1 MVSRTKPH
9 YKRYRFSVEDFT
21 KAIDA
26 GLFGEDDRIELVE
39 GELVEMTPPGPE
51 HRYSVNGLGNDLPTK
66 LAGRGWVVTQNPIVL
81 GSQSQPQPDLVV
93 VRPPLSAE
101 EIASP
106 TPASILLVVEVSD
119 SSYRY
124 DRYVKLP
131 LYARAALPELWIV
144 NLPQRQVEI
153 YRQPVGDAYET
164 TLVAKPGDRV
174 SPLAFPDV
182 AIAVD
187 DILPP
192 AGLRRG

>member
-39 GELVEMTPPGPE
+39 GELVEMTPPGDL
-51 HRYSVNGLGNDLPTK
+51 HNYSVNRFNRLFHTLLPQTTYVIVQNALDLSPSS
-66 LAGRGWVVTQNPIVL
+66 R
-81 GSQSQPQPDLVV
+81 PQPDVMLI
-93 VRPPLSAE
+93 RE
-101 EIASP
+101 
-106 TPASILLVVEVSD
+106 PASGWELAAPSPDAVLLVVEVSD

-153 YRQPVGDAYET
+153 YRQPVGDAYEA